1 MYYQMA
7 LTKSP
12 AIAQRVAT
20 VGLMQRLPGLMDAAG
35 ISKTGLIELTGINQ
49 PTIYALHK
57 GTYESSLSGDNMA
70 AIAQALGV
78 TLSELTGC

>member
-1 MYYQMA
+1 MA
-7 LTKSP
+7 LTKSV

-20 VGLMQRLPGLMDAAG
+20 VGLMERLPALMQSAG
-35 ISKTGLIELTGINQ
+35 ISKAGLIEITGINQ
-49 PTIYALHK
+49 PTIYSLYK

-70 AIAQALGV
+70 AIAYALGV